1 MTNKRL
7 INQVTKYV
15 VELLEAEHITETTE
29 AIRKRVEKWYNHTD
43 FADFE
48 TLVAAAWIG
57 EYDPSITMANIEDAK
72 DCLFLERYIPVEYTE
87 LHIKEIEEAL
97 NDEVW
102 RF

>member
-7 INQVTKYV
+7 INQVTEYV
-15 VELLEAEHITETTE
+15 VELFEAEHITETTE
-29 AIRKRVEKWYNHTD
+29 SIRARVENWYNHTD

-57 EYDPSITMANIEDAK
+57 EYDPSITIANIEDAK

-97 NDEVW
+97 NDELW
-102 RF
+102 WS